1 MIIAQVVGP
10 ARSSCAE
17 VKREE
22 RNSLIDVFSEGPL
35 VFFLGKKNPSQSL
48 HYLLLCGRHLVGN
61 SVIISGLPAPT
72 SRGSLSI
79 TPPPCV
85 LRLPSCRNICKILFF
100 CILIFK
106 FWVLPFNSLESV
118 HRQCYLSI
126 YLRWSGSLRLWLRQI
141 LDVTLAFDFAVTG
154 VLHNIYFELYH
165 FENPRLID
173 S

>member
-1 MIIAQVVGP
+1 MDLFHSPPEFWEWNYPISIPVPVPKLQKFCSYNRASTYLMILAQVVGP
-10 ARSSCAE
+10 VRSSFAE

-106 FWVLPFNSLESV
+106 GL
-118 HRQCYLSI
+118 
-126 YLRWSGSLRLWLRQI
+126 GS
-141 LDVTLAFDFAVTG
+141 
-154 VLHNIYFELYH
+154 EC
-165 FENPRLID
+165 
-173 S
+173 